1 MFSLHLKKKKKKKI
15 QLEKK
20 QLRMFSLV
28 FDTLEANFPWMV
40 TQLNGHS
47 LVLQGEL
54 IYVRLCSQRRRTEQE
69 GCIHQSNPGWI
80 LFSSDS

>member
-1 MFSLHLKKKKKKKI
+1 MFSLA
-15 QLEKK
+15 
-20 QLRMFSLV
+20 

-47 LVLQGEL
+47 LVLQCEL
-54 IYVRLCSQRRRTEQE
+54 IYIHLCSQRKRTEQE
-69 GCIHQSNPGWI
+69 GCIHQYNPGWI

>member
-1 MFSLHLKKKKKKKI
+1 MIFISLIVLKFSKTSTHVLSTLKKKKKEEEDSVGK
-15 QLEKK
+15 KK

-47 LVLQGEL
+47 LVLQCEL
-54 IYVRLCSQRRRTEQE
+54 IYIHLCSQRKRTE
-69 GCIHQSNPGWI
+69 
-80 LFSSDS
+80 